1 MISEL
6 LNEPVHD
13 KTYNKTCVTSEDSD
27 QSSLIPC
34 TVSSTAP
41 GYPKRDKRGPLSYLV
56 DVQADLSLYCHT
68 DLIVGFVV
76 LAQLFFLKEV
86 LCLTHMYLTNHN

>member
-1 MISEL
+1 MSQCTTKPIIRL
-6 LNEPVHD
+6 VRPV
-13 KTYNKTCVTSEDSD
+13 ND
-27 QSSLIPC
+27 QIPC

-76 LAQLFFLKEV
+76 LAQILFLKKSSV
-86 LCLTHMYLTNHN
+86 SHTCT